1 MAKKKVAEEQP
12 TVQSIAGY
20 IKKYT
25 AKTKPMPHHHGEST
39 REAEYKG
46 HKIIIRT
53 TYEITVDGQAVTGH
67 INVSNEGDVQYHAIP
82 NFSFGSAVDLGVL
95 NSRMSAPLENALPA
109 PMMMTALTPAST
121 LARSIPATRP
131 ARSS

>member
-53 TYEITVDGQAVTGH
+53 TYEITVDGQPVTGH
-67 INVSNEGDVQYHAIP
+67 INVSNDGDVQYHAIP
-82 NFSFGSAVDLGVL
+82 NFSFGSAVDLVRKL
-95 NSRMSAPLENALPA
+95 IDVFPTSFSKKKRAV
-109 PMMMTALTPAST
+109 
-121 LARSIPATRP
+121 TRP
-131 ARSS
+131 TTKHAAAKHAGGQH